1 MLNGQVP
8 QESFAKTPPGMKTSL
23 GMRLRRTPAKTRLA
37 AALVWI
43 VLALAAASSAAAL
56 NYYRLSGFFDADART
71 LHRILSQ
78 RADQHDAHLTSLAAL
93 LASPDESFKTLRA
106 VAEAVLRFYPRI
118 KAIEVLTIGN
128 RPEVTFTTRSA
139 EPTLTN
145 MGEIASLGRALLP
158 GQTALASGGGS
169 ETYQL
174 VKGLPE
180 SNAQKRVLVMSVDA
194 RRLADPEGM
203 PTHEVELILKSPS
216 GVDIVRTGKPAPA
229 SLSGPAFEFEK
240 VLGSLSQPLL
250 LTITRRPP
258 MLEILPP
265 IALAMAAAGAAVC
278 VLLGLLVMRE
288 RRAAREARERAS
300 FHEQEARLA
309 HAMRVNTVGE
319 MASGIA
325 HELTQP
331 LTAILSQSQAG
342 ARLAR
347 ASAPDRE
354 AIIGVLDANAR
365 LAKRAGDI
373 LSRLRAYV
381 SNKAPVSEATDL
393 NEAVS
398 EAVEMVR
405 DDLSRRG
412 VTLVLDLSNE
422 APVTLID
429 RVCLEQVVH
438 NLVRNAA
445 DAVEHLQE
453 ESRVVT
459 IVTAKER
466 DAALISVQDSG
477 AGISADSLP
486 RVFEPFFTT
495 KGEGMGLG
503 LSICERLVEAHGG
516 QISVANRPSGG
527 AAFTVRLPLSMPVTK
542 GAAA

>member
-1 MLNGQVP
+1 
-8 QESFAKTPPGMKTSL
+8 
-23 GMRLRRTPAKTRLA
+23 
-37 AALVWI
+37 
-43 VLALAAASSAAAL
+43 
-56 NYYRLSGFFDADART
+56 
-71 LHRILSQ
+71 
-78 RADQHDAHLTSLAAL
+78 
-93 LASPDESFKTLRA
+93 
-106 VAEAVLRFYPRI
+106 
-118 KAIEVLTIGN
+118 
-128 RPEVTFTTRSA
+128 
-139 EPTLTN
+139 
-145 MGEIASLGRALLP
+145 
-158 GQTALASGGGS
+158 
-169 ETYQL
+169 
-174 VKGLPE
+174 
-180 SNAQKRVLVMSVDA
+180 
-194 RRLADPEGM
+194 
-203 PTHEVELILKSPS
+203 
-216 GVDIVRTGKPAPA
+216 
-229 SLSGPAFEFEK
+229 
-240 VLGSLSQPLL
+240 
-250 LTITRRPP
+250 